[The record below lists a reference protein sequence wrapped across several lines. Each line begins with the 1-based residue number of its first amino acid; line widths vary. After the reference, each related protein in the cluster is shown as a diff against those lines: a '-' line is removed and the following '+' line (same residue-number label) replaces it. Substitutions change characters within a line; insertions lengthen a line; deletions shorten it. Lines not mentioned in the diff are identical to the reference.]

1 MLIDVNFTPHP
12 PFFPGLSPFFLITQA
27 LTLTQNIPPRSFDSI
42 WPPLP
47 NDHAPTPNG
56 VCKHHFS
63 FFFTTLMPP
72 VYLQTFKV
80 FSRNHNDWYVDAKGS
95 PLLMSILL
103 FSSHASRRKIAEEGA
118 KLKWGGGGNDLYLH
132 FHNFGL
138 CKEIFGLKFSFHPS
152 KGKKV

>member
-1 MLIDVNFTPHP
+1 MLIT
-12 PFFPGLSPFFLITQA
+12 
-27 LTLTQNIPPRSFDSI
+27 
-42 WPPLP
+42 PPLVFPRPFPVFLNYASP
-47 NDHAPTPNG
+47 NSHPKYTPLEVLIQYDLRCQMTTRLRLTVFVNIIS
-56 VCKHHFS
+56 V

-103 FSSHASRRKIAEEGA
+103 FSSHASRRKTAEEGA
-118 KLKWGGGGNDLYLH
+118 KLKWWGRDDLYLH